1 MVKFSSGE
9 DIFKIQESVF
19 SLILRLSL
27 QTHQPK
33 RINVNKEVK
42 IQYSLERNP
51 LFSITR

>member
-33 RINVNKEVK
+33 RINLNEEM